1 MQPHILIVDDEE
13 SIRYTFESF
22 LAEEGY
28 TVFSAADCDQGV
40 ALLREKDIDLVFAD
54 IILPG
59 RSGIDLLKAAT
70 EIAPGVPVVMITGA
84 PSVDSATE
92 SLRIGAF
99 DYIVKP
105 IRQDALL
112 RAVNVALKHKAVK
125 EESEQCRLNFE
136 AIFRSVND
144 GLITVDETMAIVEIN
159 DAAESICQFRR
170 EAMVGKP
177 LTEFADRCDGNCIGA
192 LSDALKTRQPVKLHF
207 VECRLAGGQQQVVS
221 VTASPLLGVK
231 GQFTGAVMVVRDET
245 LVVSLERRLQERQKI
260 DSIVGRSQDIEKVRA
275 LIRDLAD
282 VQTTVLISGD
292 SGTGKELVVDAL
304 HYSGE
309 RCGGPL
315 VKVNCAALSENLLE
329 SELFG
334 HAAGAFT
341 GAVKDKIGRFQRA
354 DGGTIFLDEIGEI
367 SQRMQLRLLRVI
379 ENMEF
384 ERVGE
389 STPIRVDVRLV
400 AATNRDLSKR
410 VADGEFREDLYYR
423 LKVVQIQV
431 PSLQK
436 RRDDIPLLVEHF
448 RRNFNTKFGKK
459 IKGISS
465 EIEQM
470 FLNYPW
476 PGNVRELENLLE
488 HTFVRCRQSVITAEN
503 LPPDFRQYFESHP
516 RSADLSPAAE
526 AKAIR
531 RALEQAGG
539 NKTEAARLLGMSR
552 RTIYRKLEKLGIEKG
567 ESLYPRVK
575 GP

>member
-1 MQPHILIVDDEE
+1 
-13 SIRYTFESF
+13 
-22 LAEEGY
+22 
-28 TVFSAADCDQGV
+28 V
-40 ALLREKDIDLVFAD
+40 ALSTLGVTLLQEKDIDLVFAD

-59 RSGIDLLKAAT
+59 KSGIDLLKAAR
-70 EIAPGVPVVMITGA
+70 EILPSVPVIMITGA

-92 SLRIGAF
+92 ALRIGAF

-112 RAVNVALKHKAVK
+112 RSVNVALKHKAVK
-125 EESEQCRLNFE
+125 DENEQCRLNFE

-144 GLITVDETMAIVEIN
+144 GMITVDENMAVVEIN
-159 DAAESICQFRR
+159 DAAQQICEFKRDAAIGQ
-170 EAMVGKP
+170 P
-177 LTEFADRCDGNCIGA
+177 LTELADRCDGNCIGA
-192 LSDALKTRQPVKLHF
+192 LSETLKTRQPVKLRF
-207 VECRLAGGQQQVVS
+207 IECRLAGGQQQVVS

-231 GQFTGAVMVVRDET
+231 DRFTGAVMVVRDET
-245 LVVSLERRLQERQKI
+245 RLVSLERRLQERQKI
-260 DSIVGRSQDIEKVRA
+260 DNIVGRSQGIEKVRA

-309 RCGGPL
+309 RRDGPL

-334 HAAGAFT
+334 HVAGAFT

-379 ENMEF
+379 ENMVF

-389 STPIRVDVRLV
+389 STPIKVEVRLV
-400 AATNRDLSKR
+400 AATNRDLQQR
-410 VADGEFREDLYYR
+410 VAGGEFREDLYYR
-423 LKVVQIQV
+423 LKVVQIPV
-431 PSLQK
+431 PSLRE

-448 RRNFNTKFGKK
+448 RRNFNHKFDKE
-459 IKGISS
+459 IRGIASDV
-465 EIEQM
+465 EQM
-470 FLNYPW
+470 LLNYPW

-488 HTFVRCRQSVITAEN
+488 HAFVRCRQNVITAEN
-503 LPPDFRQYFESHP
+503 LPPDFCQYFESHP
-516 RSADLSPAAE
+516 LSADLSPEAE

-552 RTIYRKLEKLGIEKG
+552 RTIYRKLEKLGIETG
-567 ESLYPRVK
+567 E
-575 GP
+575 